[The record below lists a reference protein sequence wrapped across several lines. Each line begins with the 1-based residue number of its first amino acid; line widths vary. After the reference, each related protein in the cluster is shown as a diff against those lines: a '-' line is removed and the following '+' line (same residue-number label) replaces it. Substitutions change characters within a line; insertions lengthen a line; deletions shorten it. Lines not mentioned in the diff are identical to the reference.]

1 VEASGHPD
9 LVHIG
14 RILRDRMDRTLEAEM
29 EAARAAARRTR
40 TLRDLLLAAE
50 DASARVY
57 LTASDGSLHSG
68 VVSAVGADHVEITA
82 TGAPHVVAIGHVV
95 AVEVRP

>member
-1 VEASGHPD
+1 
-9 LVHIG
+9 
-14 RILRDRMDRTLEAEM
+14 MDRTLEAEM

-50 DASARVY
+50 DSAARVF
-57 LTASDGSLHSG
+57 LTTSDGSLHTGS
-68 VVSAVGADHVEITA
+68 VSAVGVDHVEISTS
-82 TGAPHVVAIGHVV
+82 GAPHVIAIGHVV